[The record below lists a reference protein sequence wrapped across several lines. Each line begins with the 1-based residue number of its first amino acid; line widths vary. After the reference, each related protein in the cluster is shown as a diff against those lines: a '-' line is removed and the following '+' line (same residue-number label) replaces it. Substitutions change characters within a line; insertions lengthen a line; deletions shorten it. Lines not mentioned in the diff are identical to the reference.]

1 MSYQIICAK
10 NRAFWNKIIIF
21 IALFVGLVCVVSMF
35 LPTKNIDNNANS
47 QTTLYQEISQ
57 TQTGNINSDT
67 QNNNKE

>member
-57 TQTGNINSDT
+57 TQTSV
-67 QNNNKE
+67 NNNTQDNKE

>member
-57 TQTGNINSDT
+57 TQTSVNNNT
-67 QNNNKE
+67 QNNKE